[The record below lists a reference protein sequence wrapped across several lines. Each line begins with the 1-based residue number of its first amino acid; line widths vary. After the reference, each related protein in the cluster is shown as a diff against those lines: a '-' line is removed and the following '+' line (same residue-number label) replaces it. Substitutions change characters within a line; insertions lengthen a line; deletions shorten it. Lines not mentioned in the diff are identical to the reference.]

1 MKLRYLLVIGA
12 LCVGAIGA
20 GMVHAGEMDTSNP
33 NSVPQAPASA
43 AAEEPPPTQAQFD
56 AGKQLFSNRCARCH
70 GWNMVNLGSFSFDLR
85 KFPHN
90 DRARF
95 FNSVMNGKNAMPVWK
110 DVLTKEDIEN
120 VWAYVRTGGKM

>member
-1 MKLRYLLVIGA
+1 MKLRYLL
-12 LCVGAIGA
+12 AIGVLCFGSMGA
-20 GMVHAGEMDTSNP
+20 GLVRAGEMESNP
-33 NSVPQAPASA
+33 NSAAQTPAPTGQ
-43 AAEEPPPTQAQFD
+43 EEPPPTQAQFD

-110 DVLTKEDIEN
+110 DVLTKDDIEN